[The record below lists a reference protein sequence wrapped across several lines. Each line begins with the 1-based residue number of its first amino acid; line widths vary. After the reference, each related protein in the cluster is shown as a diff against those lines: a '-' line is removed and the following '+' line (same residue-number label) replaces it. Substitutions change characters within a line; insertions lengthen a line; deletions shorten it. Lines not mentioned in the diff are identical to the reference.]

1 MATYIK
7 TLKEDNGDIT
17 YPQTKAGAVYTNEG
31 SDVQTVL
38 DDCTRYEEIA
48 STSTLSPTTTSSM
61 VGWSRSVVSCTL
73 TSQTNTSWSRTV
85 QINKIEWG
93 NGVVEFC
100 CNSLDTTYAANSTTN
115 INIVV
120 TWPTAFSSVYR
131 FVGNIFVIGNA
142 SARPLHISAS
152 GTKADMWL
160 YRDAT
165 SSNQNTGISFS
176 IVGVLSS

>member
-17 YPQTKAGAVYTNEG
+17 YPQTVANAVANANGGTVQSFLDAGVTA
-31 SDVQTVL
+31 
-38 DDCTRYEEIA
+38 EEIA
-48 STSTLSPTTTSSM
+48 ATSAITTSTMSSM

-100 CNSLDTTYAANSTTN
+100 CNSLDTTYATNSTTN
-115 INIVV
+115 VNIVV

-152 GTKADMWL
+152 GTRADMWL